1 METTASPACE
11 IARLPEEVLSVVIS
25 LTAPLDACRA
35 AAVSPAFRAAAD
47 SDAVWACFLPRD
59 LPPLADGELD
69 PALPSKKA
77 LFMRLSAS
85 PVLLADSLT
94 STWLDRKTGAKCYM
108 MSARALHISWG
119 ETPRYW
125 RWIPLAKSDS
135 RSANSSSNSDVNVNC
150 VKKLQCFGMF
160 AGWKSVAKCTA
171 RCYPRT
177 LVMLLTW
184 CKIDGDSYGLDMDYP
199 AQEASVSIGE
209 SKSTRRVCVGG
220 SRRRSRVRL
229 VPFPADV
236 QLPQERSDGW
246 TELEMGELY
255 NEEGEDGEVS
265 ISLMEIKGV
274 TGRGVL
280 LCRALK
286 LDLRKKATLKRFKEY
301 AVHQNASLL
310 EICGTIHSKMLSQN
324 STYAA
329 YMVFGIAMESHGLR
343 YPDQEASISIGEMR
357 STRQVCLGGSENI
370 HGHTVP
376 SSFTPPYAK
385 ARRLDGAMEVE
396 MVTMLRYP

>member
-135 RSANSSSNSDVNVNC
+135 RCQEA
-150 VKKLQCFGMF
+150 
-160 AGWKSVAKCTA
+160 A
-171 RCYPRT
+171 
-177 LVMLLTW
+177 MLRN
-184 CKIDGDSYGLDMDYP
+184 IDGDSYGLDMDYP

-265 ISLMEIKGV
+265 ISLMEIKG
-274 TGRGVL
+274 GHWKRGLIVQGIEI
-280 LCRALK
+280 RP
-286 LDLRKKATLKRFKEY
+286 KKES
-301 AVHQNASLL
+301 NA
-310 EICGTIHSKMLSQN
+310 E
-324 STYAA
+324 
-329 YMVFGIAMESHGLR
+329 
-343 YPDQEASISIGEMR
+343 
-357 STRQVCLGGSENI
+357 
-370 HGHTVP
+370 
-376 SSFTPPYAK
+376 
-385 ARRLDGAMEVE
+385 EV
-396 MVTMLRYP
+396 